1 MDELLNKRLERFV
14 REAKKII
21 ADPDYHVGYDWEAS
35 LDEIQEVQARRRGE
49 LPGQPTAEVLKFPK
63 RKSKV

>member
-1 MDELLNKRLERFV
+1 MDELLNKRLERCV